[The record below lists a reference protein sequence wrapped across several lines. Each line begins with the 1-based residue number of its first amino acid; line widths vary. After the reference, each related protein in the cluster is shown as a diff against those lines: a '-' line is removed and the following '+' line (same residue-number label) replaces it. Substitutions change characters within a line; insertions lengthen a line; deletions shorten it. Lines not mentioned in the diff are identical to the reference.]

1 MPRHHA
7 GLVEAFG
14 ARGPDIIE
22 VENFEHRGA
31 HDAQVDRQEDQPER
45 QRRQHQMAGD
55 VEDAP
60 DAGPNRAD
68 VLEAAGRQPLQ
79 IDREH
84 DDRHQPEPE
93 RGRGVEDEA
102 ERRDQRVR
110 PAVDAAR
117 GDHAEQQPEEER
129 KGQRRGHQQDGRRQP
144 LQDHRRHRLAV
155 DRGEAEIEPH
165 QPPEIIA
172 ELGRDREVEPV
183 EFAQLPR
190 GRGVAAAHLRHH
202 RIDGIARRE
211 LQQQEHADQ
220 DQNQGRDRGG
230 EPPPRKAKDAHD
242 AYRGGYRRH
251 AESQRSCQLVEP
263 QRGVLEWLRAFA
275 VITVTKICSIGIQT
289 GSSVFT
295 SLTNSA

>member
-1 MPRHHA
+1 MSNTRQMPVLH
-7 GLVEAFG
+7 
-14 ARGPDIIE
+14 
-22 VENFEHRGA
+22 
-31 HDAQVDRQEDQPER
+31 
-45 QRRQHQMAGD
+45 
-55 VEDAP
+55 
-60 DAGPNRAD
+60 RAD

-84 DDRHQPEPE
+84 HDRHQPEPE
-93 RGRGVEDEA
+93 RGRGVEDQA
-102 ERRDQRVR
+102 ERRDQRIR

-129 KGQRRGHQQDGRRQP
+129 KRQRRGHQQDGRRQP
-144 LQDHRRHRLAV
+144 LQDDRRHRLAV

-172 ELGRDREVEPV
+172 ELGRRS
-183 EFAQLPR
+183 R
-190 GRGVAAAHLRHH
+190 GRARRICAAPSRSRRRRRPSAPSSHRRCRPARTAAA
-202 RIDGIARRE
+202 GTRRSGSGSGSGSRR
-211 LQQQEHADQ
+211 QAAAP
-220 DQNQGRDRGG
+220 QGQGC
-230 EPPPRKAKDAHD
+230 AC
-242 AYRGGYRRH
+242 AYCGGYRRQ

-295 SLTNSA
+295 SLTNWA